1 MDRNSY
7 ADRYMKRREMA
18 AQREALDMRKSRL
31 KIRAGAATILMAA
44 ALYGC
49 AGRDV
54 PADTSALETT
64 QETTSAT
71 AKTEESIGVADTEGT
86 ETLAVI
92 EDENVPL
99 YLKPAVSDVRTPVAS
114 GTVTYGNGRATIDAS
129 NTANGY
135 VMIKYTGGQ
144 SRIKIQIAKSTTY
157 TYDLNARDAYE
168 VFPFTEGNGSY
179 SIKIFE
185 NVSGNQYAQV
195 LSQNVSV
202 NLTDEFAPFLTPNQ
216 YVNFW
221 NGSAAVNKG
230 AELAASAADEI
241 GVVTN
246 VYNYV
251 INNITY
257 DTAKATSVQSGYL
270 PNVDQVLAQKT
281 GICFDYAALMTAML
295 RSQDIPTKLVI
306 GYSGGLYHAWVNV
319 YIDNIGW
326 VDNFIYFDGHNWSL
340 MDPTFA
346 SSGGQSESIKQY
358 IGNGA
363 NYQAKYTY

>member
-1 MDRNSY
+1 M
-7 ADRYMKRREMA
+7 MKKKSIGTGTAVLLTA
-18 AQREALDMRKSRL
+18 AV
-31 KIRAGAATILMAA
+31 
-44 ALYGC
+44 LYGC
-49 AGRDV
+49 SGNSIPAGTEHS
-54 PADTSALETT
+54 AEAQETSASEAAETLGA
-64 QETTSAT
+64 EDA
-71 AKTEESIGVADTEGT
+71 A

-92 EDENVPL
+92 EDEAVPL
-99 YLKPAVSDVRTPVAS
+99 YQKPAGSDVRTPVAS
-114 GTVTYGNGRATIDAS
+114 GSVTYGNGRATIDAS
-129 NTANGY
+129 NTSNGY

-157 TYDLNARDAYE
+157 TYDLNACDAYE
-168 VFPFTEGNGSY
+168 VFPFTEGNGTY

-185 NVSGNQYAQV
+185 NVRGNQYAQV
-195 LSQNVSV
+195 MSQDISVS
-202 NLTDEFAPFLTPNQ
+202 LADKFAPFLTPNQ
-216 YVNFW
+216 YVNFSS
-221 NGSAAVNKG
+221 GSAAVNKG
-230 AELAASAADEI
+230 AELAASAADAI

-251 INNITY
+251 IKNITY

-270 PNVDQVLAQKT
+270 PNVDQVLAQRT

-319 YIDNIGW
+319 YIDNVGW
-326 VDNFIYFDGHNWSL
+326 IDNFIYFDGHDWSL

>member
-1 MDRNSY
+1 M
-7 ADRYMKRREMA
+7 
-18 AQREALDMRKSRL
+18 
-31 KIRAGAATILMAA
+31 
-44 ALYGC
+44 
-49 AGRDV
+49 
-54 PADTSALETT
+54 
-64 QETTSAT
+64 
-71 AKTEESIGVADTEGT
+71 
-86 ETLAVI
+86 
-92 EDENVPL
+92 
-99 YLKPAVSDVRTPVAS
+99 RTPEAS
-114 GTVTYGNGRATIDAS
+114 GSVTYSNGNAVIDAS
-129 NTANGY
+129 NASQGY
-135 VMIKYTGGQ
+135 VMVKYTGGT
-144 SRIKIQIAKSTTY
+144 SRIKVRITKGTDY
-157 TYDLNARDAYE
+157 TYDLNASGNYE
-168 VFPFTEGNGSY
+168 VFPLTEG
-179 SIKIFE
+179 
-185 NVSGNQYAQV
+185 SGTYTVKVFQQVQGTSYAQV
-195 LSQNVSV
+195 MSQDISVS
-202 NLTDEFAPFLTPNQ
+202 LADEFAPFLTPNQ
-216 YVNFW
+216 YVNFS

-230 AELAASAADEI
+230 AELAASAADAI

-257 DTAKATSVQSGYL
+257 DTAKAASVQSGYL

-346 SSGGQSESIKQY
+346 SSGGQSESIRQY
-358 IGNGA
+358 IGNGS

>member
-1 MDRNSY
+1 MFV
-7 ADRYMKRREMA
+7 MKK
-18 AQREALDMRKSRL
+18 KS
-31 KIRAGAATILMAA
+31 IRTSTAVLLASAV
-44 ALYGC
+44 LYGC
-49 AGRDV
+49 AGNSA
-54 PADTSALETT
+54 PAGTGHSAEMQETSASEAAETLGV
-64 QETTSAT
+64 EDSA
-71 AKTEESIGVADTEGT
+71 

-92 EDENVPL
+92 EDEAVPL
-99 YLKPAVSDVRTPVAS
+99 YQKPAGSDVRTPVAS
-114 GTVTYGNGRATIDAS
+114 GSVTHGNGRATIDAS
-129 NTANGY
+129 NTSNGY

-157 TYDLNARDAYE
+157 TYDLNARNTYE
-168 VFPFTEGNGSY
+168 VFPFTEGNGTY

-195 LSQNVSV
+195 MSQNISVS
-202 NLTDEFAPFLTPNQ
+202 LADEFAPFLTPNQ
-216 YVNFW
+216 YVNFS

-241 GVVTN
+241 GVVAN

-257 DTAKATSVQSGYL
+257 DTAKAASVQSGYL

-358 IGNGA
+358 IGNGS

>member
-1 MDRNSY
+1 
-7 ADRYMKRREMA
+7 MKK
-18 AQREALDMRKSRL
+18 KS
-31 KIRAGAATILMAA
+31 IRTSTAVLLASAV
-44 ALYGC
+44 LYGC
-49 AGRDV
+49 AGNSA
-54 PADTSALETT
+54 PAGTGHSAEMQETSASEAAETLGV
-64 QETTSAT
+64 EDSA
-71 AKTEESIGVADTEGT
+71 

-92 EDENVPL
+92 EDEAVPL
-99 YLKPAVSDVRTPVAS
+99 YQKPAGSDVRTPVAS
-114 GTVTYGNGRATIDAS
+114 GSVTYGNGRATIDAS
-129 NTANGY
+129 NTSNGY

-157 TYDLNARDAYE
+157 TYDLNARNTYE
-168 VFPFTEGNGSY
+168 VFPFTEGNGTY

-195 LSQNVSV
+195 MSQNISVS
-202 NLTDEFAPFLTPNQ
+202 LADEFAPFLTPNQ
-216 YVNFW
+216 YVNFS

-257 DTAKATSVQSGYL
+257 DTAKAASVQSGYL

-358 IGNGA
+358 IGNGS

>member
-1 MDRNSY
+1 MFV
-7 ADRYMKRREMA
+7 MKK
-18 AQREALDMRKSRL
+18 KS
-31 KIRAGAATILMAA
+31 IRTSTAVLLASAV
-44 ALYGC
+44 LYGC
-49 AGRDV
+49 AGNSA
-54 PADTSALETT
+54 PAGTEHSAEVQETSASEAAETLGVKD
-64 QETTSAT
+64 SA
-71 AKTEESIGVADTEGT
+71 

-92 EDENVPL
+92 EDEAVPL
-99 YLKPAVSDVRTPVAS
+99 YQKPAGSDVRTPVAS
-114 GTVTYGNGRATIDAS
+114 GSVTYGNGRATIDAS
-129 NTANGY
+129 NTSNGY

-157 TYDLNARDAYE
+157 TYDLNARNTYE
-168 VFPFTEGNGSY
+168 VFPFTEGNGTY

-195 LSQNVSV
+195 MSQNISVS
-202 NLTDEFAPFLTPNQ
+202 LADEFAPFLTPNQ
-216 YVNFW
+216 YVNFS

-257 DTAKATSVQSGYL
+257 DTAKAASVQSGYL

-358 IGNGA
+358 IGNGS

>member
-1 MDRNSY
+1 
-7 ADRYMKRREMA
+7 MKK
-18 AQREALDMRKSRL
+18 KS
-31 KIRAGAATILMAA
+31 IRTSTAVLLASAV
-44 ALYGC
+44 LYGC
-49 AGRDV
+49 AGNSA
-54 PADTSALETT
+54 PAGTGHSAEMQETSASEAADTLEVEDSA
-64 QETTSAT
+64 
-71 AKTEESIGVADTEGT
+71 

-92 EDENVPL
+92 EDEAVPL
-99 YLKPAVSDVRTPVAS
+99 YQKPAGSDVRTPVAS
-114 GTVTYGNGRATIDAS
+114 GSVTYGNGRATIDAS
-129 NTANGY
+129 NTSNGY

-157 TYDLNARDAYE
+157 TYDLNARNTYE
-168 VFPFTEGNGSY
+168 VFPFTEGNGTY

-195 LSQNVSV
+195 MSQNISVS
-202 NLTDEFAPFLTPNQ
+202 LADEFAPFLTPNQ
-216 YVNFW
+216 YVNFS

-257 DTAKATSVQSGYL
+257 DTAKAASVQSGYL

-358 IGNGA
+358 IGNGS

>member
-1 MDRNSY
+1 
-7 ADRYMKRREMA
+7 MKK
-18 AQREALDMRKSRL
+18 KS
-31 KIRAGAATILMAA
+31 IRTSTAVLLASAV
-44 ALYGC
+44 LYGC
-49 AGRDV
+49 AGNSA
-54 PADTSALETT
+54 PAGTGHSAEMQETSASEAAETLEVKD
-64 QETTSAT
+64 SA
-71 AKTEESIGVADTEGT
+71 

-92 EDENVPL
+92 EDEAVPL
-99 YLKPAVSDVRTPVAS
+99 YQKPAGSDVRTPVAS
-114 GTVTYGNGRATIDAS
+114 GSVTYGNGRATIDAS
-129 NTANGY
+129 NTSNGY

-157 TYDLNARDAYE
+157 TYDLNARNTYE
-168 VFPFTEGNGSY
+168 VFPFTEGNGTY

-195 LSQNVSV
+195 MSQNISVS
-202 NLTDEFAPFLTPNQ
+202 LADEFAPFLTPNQ
-216 YVNFW
+216 YVNFS

-257 DTAKATSVQSGYL
+257 DTAKAASVQSGYL

-326 VDNFIYFDGHNWSL
+326 GDNFIYFDGHNWSL

-358 IGNGA
+358 IGNGS

>member
-1 MDRNSY
+1 
-7 ADRYMKRREMA
+7 MKK
-18 AQREALDMRKSRL
+18 KS
-31 KIRAGAATILMAA
+31 IRTSTAVLLASAV
-44 ALYGC
+44 LYGC
-49 AGRDV
+49 AGNSA
-54 PADTSALETT
+54 PAGTGHSAEMQETSASEAAETLGV
-64 QETTSAT
+64 EDSA
-71 AKTEESIGVADTEGT
+71 

-92 EDENVPL
+92 EDEAVPL
-99 YLKPAVSDVRTPVAS
+99 YQKPAGSDVRTPVAS
-114 GTVTYGNGRATIDAS
+114 GSVTYGNGRATIDAS
-129 NTANGY
+129 NTSNGY

-157 TYDLNARDAYE
+157 TYDLNARNTYE
-168 VFPFTEGNGSY
+168 VFPFTEGNGTY

-195 LSQNVSV
+195 MSQNISVS
-202 NLTDEFAPFLTPNQ
+202 LADEFAPFLTPNQ
-216 YVNFW
+216 YVNFS

-257 DTAKATSVQSGYL
+257 DTTKAASVQSGYL

-358 IGNGA
+358 IGNGS

>member
-1 MDRNSY
+1 MFV
-7 ADRYMKRREMA
+7 MKK
-18 AQREALDMRKSRL
+18 KS
-31 KIRAGAATILMAA
+31 IRTSTAVLLASAV
-44 ALYGC
+44 LYGC
-49 AGRDV
+49 AGNSA
-54 PADTSALETT
+54 PAGTGHSAEMQETSASEAAETLGV
-64 QETTSAT
+64 EDSA
-71 AKTEESIGVADTEGT
+71 

-92 EDENVPL
+92 EDEAVPL
-99 YLKPAVSDVRTPVAS
+99 YQKPAGSDVRTPVAS
-114 GTVTYGNGRATIDAS
+114 GSVTYGNGRATIDAS
-129 NTANGY
+129 NTSNGY

-157 TYDLNARDAYE
+157 TYDLNARNTYE
-168 VFPFTEGNGSY
+168 VFPFTEGNGTY

-195 LSQNVSV
+195 MSQNISVS
-202 NLTDEFAPFLTPNQ
+202 LADEFAPFLTPNQ
-216 YVNFW
+216 YVNFS

-257 DTAKATSVQSGYL
+257 DTAKAASVQSGYL

-346 SSGGQSESIKQY
+346 SSGGQSESIRQY
-358 IGNGA
+358 IGNGS

>member
-1 MDRNSY
+1 
-7 ADRYMKRREMA
+7 MKK
-18 AQREALDMRKSRL
+18 KSSRTSTAVL
-31 KIRAGAATILMAA
+31 LASAV
-44 ALYGC
+44 LYGC
-49 AGRDV
+49 AGNSA
-54 PADTSALETT
+54 PAGTGHSAEMQETSASEAAETLGV
-64 QETTSAT
+64 EDSA
-71 AKTEESIGVADTEGT
+71 

-92 EDENVPL
+92 EDEAVPL
-99 YLKPAVSDVRTPVAS
+99 YQKPAGSDVRTPVAS
-114 GTVTYGNGRATIDAS
+114 GSVTYGNGRATIDAS
-129 NTANGY
+129 NTSNGY

-157 TYDLNARDAYE
+157 TYDLNARNTYE
-168 VFPFTEGNGSY
+168 VFPFTEGNGTY

-195 LSQNVSV
+195 MSQNISVS
-202 NLTDEFAPFLTPNQ
+202 LADEFAPFLTPNQ
-216 YVNFW
+216 YVNFS

-257 DTAKATSVQSGYL
+257 DTAKAASVQSGYL

-358 IGNGA
+358 IGNGS

>member
-1 MDRNSY
+1 
-7 ADRYMKRREMA
+7 MK
-18 AQREALDMRKSRL
+18 KNRL
-31 KIRAGAATILMAA
+31 LIRVSAATVLMAA

-49 AGRDV
+49 AGN
-54 PADTSALETT
+54 DTSAGTGASETAQAMT
-64 QETTSAT
+64 KETTSAQDE
-71 AKTEESIGVADTEGT
+71 TEASIGVADSEGT

-92 EDENVPL
+92 EDEAVPL
-99 YLKPAVSDVRTPVAS
+99 YQKPAGSDVRTPVAS

-129 NTANGY
+129 NISNGY

-202 NLTDEFAPFLTPNQ
+202 NLNDEFAPFLTPNQ

-230 AELAASAADEI
+230 AELAASASDEI

-251 INNITY
+251 IGNITY

-326 VDNFIYFDGHNWSL
+326 IDNFIYFDGHNWSL

-358 IGNGA
+358 IGNGS